1 MKILCINTDNTMEEV
16 DINTSLEDFLES
28 TNIDGIQLLYYWN
41 YGNKTIKYYGL
52 YVDNYSNI
60 NSHSLPPNGISS
72 ILEEDSDNVILSDKI
87 YIVAFDTNN
96 NLVNY
101 YISDY
106 GDFYYVMNEQNY
118 FENDEPDKEDDN
130 ITETKSNVYKKID
143 VLNTIHDN
151 NNNLDYDRNIY

>member
-1 MKILCINTDNTMEEV
+1 MKILCINTDNTMEEI
-16 DINTSLEDFLES
+16 DIDTSLEDFLES
-28 TNIDGIQLLYYWN
+28 TNIDGLQLLYYWN
-41 YGNKTIKYYGL
+41 YGNKIIKCYGL

-60 NSHSLPPNGISS
+60 TSHSLPPNGISS
-72 ILEEDSDNVILSDKI
+72 VLEEDSDNIILSDKI
-87 YIVAFDTNN
+87 YIIAFDTNN
-96 NLVNY
+96 KLVNY

-118 FENDEPDKEDDN
+118 FENDEPDEEDDN
-130 ITETKSNVYKKID
+130 IAETKSIVYKKAD

>member
-1 MKILCINTDNTMEEV
+1 MKILCINTDNTMEEI
-16 DINTSLEDFLES
+16 DIDTSFEDYIVS
-28 TNIDGIQLLYYWN
+28 INIDGIQLLYYWN
-41 YGNKTIKYYGL
+41 YGNKIVKCYGL

-72 ILEEDSDNVILSDKI
+72 ILEENSDNIILSDKI

-96 NLVNY
+96 KLVNY

-106 GDFYYVMNEQNY
+106 GDFYYVMNEQNS
-118 FENDEPDKEDDN
+118 FENDEPDEEYDN
-130 ITETKSNVYKKID
+130 TTEIKSSVYKKID

-151 NNNLDYDRNIY
+151 NNILDYDRNIY

>member
-1 MKILCINTDNTMEEV
+1 MKILCINTDNTMEEI
-16 DINTSLEDFLES
+16 DIDTSFEDYIVS
-28 TNIDGIQLLYYWN
+28 INIDGIQLLYYWN
-41 YGNKTIKYYGL
+41 YGNKIVKCYGL

-72 ILEEDSDNVILSDKI
+72 ILEENSDNIILSDKI

-96 NLVNY
+96 KLVNY

-106 GDFYYVMNEQNY
+106 GDFYYVMNEQNS
-118 FENDEPDKEDDN
+118 FENDEPDEEYDN
-130 ITETKSNVYKKID
+130 TTEIKSSVYKKID

-151 NNNLDYDRNIY
+151 NNILDYDRNTY